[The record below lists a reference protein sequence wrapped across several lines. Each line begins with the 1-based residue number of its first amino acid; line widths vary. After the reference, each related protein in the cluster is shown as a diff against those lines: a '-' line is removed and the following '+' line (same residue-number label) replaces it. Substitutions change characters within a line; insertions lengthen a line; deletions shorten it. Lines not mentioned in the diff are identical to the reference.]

1 MTEVREGS
9 VRASVAKLVLYVAA
23 YIVADLLAVFL
34 IGGVLPRFG
43 IQIAEYS
50 IYVQIALSLA
60 FGYLIVSGFSGVV
73 YWSLRKN
80 HSHSTAVA
88 VKNMMIIVGL
98 GGLAAAIAGGVAGG
112 ASGVAFGGFLGVVVG
127 FASQQVLGQALAG
140 VFLLTTRPFKVD
152 DLVTISG
159 EDGVVENMSTL
170 FTTVL
175 KDDGT
180 RVLIPNSTILG
191 NKLYLRKQKS

>member
-9 VRASVAKLVLYVAA
+9 VRATVAKLVLYVAA

-43 IQIAEYS
+43 IQIAEYY

-80 HSHSTAVA
+80 LSHSSAVA
-88 VKNMMIIVGL
+88 VKYMMIIVGL

-127 FASQQVLGQALAG
+127 FASQQVLGQALDG